1 MANDRNDRNSQS
13 DRDPSKKRD
22 RTIGE
27 GMNSLDS
34 TQAPLKAETGE
45 PDWDAM
51 EGGRGSRDA
60 NSNRD
65 LDEDDDRSQSNR

>member
-1 MANDRNDRNSQS
+1 MANDRSDKDSQS
-13 DRDPSKKRD
+13 NQDTSKKRD

-51 EGGRGSRDA
+51 EGGRAGNTHDS
-60 NSNRD
+60 
-65 LDEDDDRSQSNR
+65 DDDNSDRQSNR

>member
-1 MANDRNDRNSQS
+1 MANDRNDKDSQS
-13 DRDPSKKRD
+13 DRDTSKKRD

-51 EGGRGSRDA
+51 EGGRPDSARDSDD
-60 NSNRD
+60 NS
-65 LDEDDDRSQSNR
+65 DRQSNR

>member
-1 MANDRNDRNSQS
+1 MANDPKDKDSQS
-13 DRDPSKKRD
+13 NRDPSKKRE

-51 EGGRGSRDA
+51 EGGRPSDSED
-60 NSNRD
+60 NS
-65 LDEDDDRSQSNR
+65 DRQSNR

>member
-1 MANDRNDRNSQS
+1 MANDRNDKDSQS
-13 DRDPSKKRD
+13 DRDSSKKRD

-51 EGGRGSRDA
+51 EGGRGASRDS
-60 NSNRD
+60 NS
-65 LDEDDDRSQSNR
+65 DEDDSDRSTSR